1 MSETEGDDYAGSAD
15 EILTETGSAVAT
27 ESEESEGE
35 EDSESEAS
43 EGGDEE
49 EESEASEGEAQGEG
63 EAGDEASDEDDGEG
77 SQRPPSTSSR
87 RRAAARAE
95 ALSRGRGGSGG
106 GGGRR
111 RAAAGRPAA
120 HPVVRAANL
129 ALEAVYVPDELRM
142 TDNRL
147 HQTELARVLGARAE
161 QLAAPGALFFGESES
176 SDPVQMAI
184 DELAQRRCPLLVLRE
199 VERSGTAVTYERWRV
214 NEMVLPNLPETGLRM
229 R

>member
-15 EILTETGSAVAT
+15 EILTETGSAIAT

-49 EESEASEGEAQGEG
+49 EESEASEGEAAEG
-63 EAGDEASDEDDGEG
+63 EAGGEASDEDDGEG

-95 ALSRGRGGSGG
+95 ALSRGRGG
-106 GGGRR
+106 GGRR
-111 RAAAGRPAA
+111 GAAPGRPAA

-129 ALEAVYVPDELRM
+129 ALEVVYVPDELRM

-161 QLAAPGALFFGESES
+161 QLAAPGALFFGASES

-214 NEMVLPNLPETGLRM
+214 NEMVLPNLPETGQRM